1 MDKDFKNGE
10 GDNEINIFKYD
21 EITKDYPIIYRFKE
35 KIGEDVLTRAKNALV
50 GKYALS
56 KQSLSARS
64 QSMALNFLYGLGE
77 RYDDENIEKIKRLTP
92 QDLRKCCQKYFDT
105 SSKVTVQVIPNN
117 K

>member
-1 MDKDFKNGE
+1 M
-10 GDNEINIFKYD
+10 I
-21 EITKDYPIIYRFKE
+21 KE
-35 KIGEDVLTRAKNALV
+35 KIGEDVLTRAKNALI

-64 QSMALNFLYGLGE
+64 QSMALNLLYGLGE

-92 QDLRKCCQKYFDT
+92 EDLQKCCQKYFDT
-105 SSKVTVQVIPNN
+105 ASKVTVEVIPNN